1 MADDQEKTEEPTQK
15 KIDDARKEGNVPKS
29 QDTSGV
35 ITLFVAILALLMLF
49 PYMAGHILTLFKYYF
64 SLIGTPLDKLF
75 MIDIA
80 FVTIQELLLVV
91 MPLAVAVA
99 IAGVVA
105 GLAQF
110 GFLFTTKAIMPDF
123 KKIDPIKGTK
133 NLFSMKKLIEGVK
146 ITFKSFTTLGI
157 GFIFFFIFILE
168 LPTVALFGLGEQLE
182 WLKDKAIIIAFVMLF
197 VIFIFALIDI
207 VIVRKQYFDGL
218 KMSKQEIKDEMKNM
232 EGDPLIKGKI
242 RQKQMEMSRNRMMAE
257 VPNADVVIT
266 NPTHYAVAIKY
277 DEEKSH
283 APIVVAKG
291 MDYVAQQIK
300 KIARE
305 NEVHIV
311 ENKPLARSLY
321 AQVEVDKPIPTE
333 LFTAVAEVLAY
344 VYKMNSKKSKFFHKN
359 FNS

>member
-1 MADDQEKTEEPTQK
+1 MADDAEKTEEPTPK
-15 KIDDARKEGNVPKS
+15 KIEDARKEGNVPKS

-35 ITLFVAILALLMLF
+35 ITLFVAILAVLMLF
-49 PYMAGHILTLFKYYF
+49 PYMTKHVFELFKYYF
-64 SLIGTPLDKLF
+64 SLIGTPLDRLF

-80 FVTIQELLLVV
+80 IVTAKEILLII

-99 IAGVVA
+99 VAGVIA
-105 GLAQF
+105 ALAQF
-110 GFLFTTKAIMPDF
+110 GFLFTTKAVMPDF

-146 ITFKSFTTLGI
+146 ITFKSFSTLGV

-168 LPTVALFGLGEQLE
+168 LPTVALFGLDDQLE
-182 WLKDKAIIIAFVMLF
+182 WLKDKAMIIAFVMLL

-207 VIVRKQYFDGL
+207 IIVRKQYFDGL

-257 VPNADVVIT
+257 IPNADVVIT

-277 DEEKSH
+277 DEQKSD

-291 MDYVAQQIK
+291 MDNVAQKIK
-300 KIARE
+300 EIARE
-305 NEVHIV
+305 NGVHIV
-311 ENKPLARSLY
+311 ENKLLARSLY
-321 AQVEVDKPIPTE
+321 AQVEVDKPIPSE
-333 LFTAVAEVLAY
+333 LFAAVAEVLAY
-344 VYKMNSKKSKFFHKN
+344 VYKMNSKKS
-359 FNS
+359 